1 MRHLLLV
8 RHGESLWNA
17 EGRIQGQSCAGL
29 SPRGH
34 EQARAFAAAYA
45 PGLQRLREAEPAA
58 VRIVSSDLQR
68 AAETAEPVS
77 ARVGVEVQQDRRLR
91 ERAFGRWEGR
101 SHADLAAAE
110 PERYRRWTTGADVM
124 TEIGAE
130 TATELADRV
139 APALASLLLT
149 TPRGGITVVV
159 THGGSIWHGL
169 HRLLGLRSRSLGPV
183 GNASVA
189 ELLLLVDEDGSVVP
203 DEGTT
208 GGNGAADGAADG
220 ADPGAVRPILAS
232 YNDLAHL
239 PVELRTGGF
248 VTGTTSDAVPQMR

>member
-34 EQARAFAAAYA
+34 EQARAFAAAYG
-45 PGLQRLREAEPAA
+45 PGLQLRLETDAGG
-58 VRIVSSDLQR
+58 VRMVSSDLQR
-68 AAETAEPVS
+68 ATETAEPVS
-77 ARVGVEVQQDRRLR
+77 SRLGVTVEHDPRLR

-101 SHADLAAAE
+101 SHAELAVAE
-110 PERYRRWTTGADVM
+110 PERYRRWTSGAEVM
-124 TEIGAE
+124 SEIGAE

-139 APALASLLLT
+139 APTLASLLLT
-149 TPRGGITVVV
+149 TPRGGVTVVI

-169 HRLLGLRSRSLGPV
+169 HRLLGLRPRSLGPV

-189 ELLLLVDEDGSVVP
+189 ELLLLVDDDEPTVP

-208 GGNGAADGAADG
+208 GGNGGATVP
-220 ADPGAVRPILAS
+220 DPVAVRPILAS

>member
-1 MRHLLLV
+1 MKRLLLV
-8 RHGESLWNA
+8 RHGESHWNV
-17 EGRIQGQSCAGL
+17 EGRIQGQRCSGL
-29 SPRGH
+29 SPRGRD
-34 EQARAFAAAYA
+34 QADALAAAYR
-45 PGLQRLREAEPAA
+45 GRLAELLAA
-58 VRIVSSDLQR
+58 GVGTVRVVSSDLQR
-68 AAETAEPVS
+68 ARETAAPLAAALGLE
-77 ARVGVEVQQDRRLR
+77 VGVDARLR
-91 ERAFGRWEGR
+91 ERAFGSWEGR
-101 SHADLAAAE
+101 SHRELAVEE
-110 PERYRRWTTGADVM
+110 PQRWQRWTAGADVM

-130 TATELADRV
+130 TAEQLADRV
-139 APALASLLLT
+139 APALEELHAA
-149 TPRGGITVVV
+149 TPDGGTCVVV
-159 THGGSIWHGL
+159 SHGGSIWHGL

>member
-45 PGLQRLREAEPAA
+45 PGLQRLVEAGPGP

-77 ARVGVEVQQDRRLR
+77 MRLGVEVQHDRRLR
-91 ERAFGRWEGR
+91 ERAFGRWEGL
-101 SHADLAAAE
+101 SHTELAAAE
-110 PERYRRWTTGADVM
+110 PERYRRWTSGADVM

-130 TATELADRV
+130 TASELADRV
-139 APALASLLLT
+139 APTLASLLLT
-149 TPRGGITVVV
+149 TPQGGVTVAV

-169 HRLLGLRSRSLGPV
+169 HRLLGLRPRSLGPV

-189 ELLLLVDEDGSVVP
+189 ELLLLVDEEPVLP

-208 GGNGAADGAADG
+208 GGNGGVLG
-220 ADPGAVRPILAS
+220 PDPAAVRPVLAS

-239 PVELRTGGF
+239 PLELRTGGF

>member
-34 EQARAFAAAYA
+34 EQARAFATAYG
-45 PGLQRLREAEPAA
+45 PGLLLRLEADAGS
-58 VRIVSSDLQR
+58 VRVISSDLQR

-77 ARVGVEVQQDRRLR
+77 SWLGATVAHDPRLR

-101 SHADLAAAE
+101 SHAELAASE
-110 PERYRRWTTGADVM
+110 PDRYRRWTTGADVM
-124 TEIGAE
+124 SEIGAE

-139 APALASLLLT
+139 APTLASLLLT
-149 TPRGGITVVV
+149 TPRGGVTVVV

-169 HRLLGLRSRSLGPV
+169 HRLLGLRPRSLGPV

-189 ELLLLVDEDGSVVP
+189 ELLLLVDDEEPTGP

-208 GGNGAADGAADG
+208 GGNGGAAVP
-220 ADPGAVRPILAS
+220 DPAPVRPVMAS

-239 PVELRTGGF
+239 PLELRTGGF